1 MTSANSKGLVDGCK
15 RSVTYL
21 RVSVTDRCNLHCRYC
36 ITHKT
41 QWLPKGQVLTL
52 EEIYRMVR
60 IAVGLGITK
69 VRLTG
74 GEPLCRKDVLGLV
87 ARLSRLNGLEDLS
100 LTTNGTLLAAKARA
114 LRQAGLQRI
123 NISLD
128 TLDAAMFRQLTGSD
142 LFEQV
147 WRGIMAAADEGF
159 EPVKINTVVM
169 NGCNDAQIER
179 LADLSRQY
187 PFHIRFI
194 EYMPIGIDPHGSQ
207 DRFMPMDEV
216 RRRLE
221 RMGPLV
227 PVANGRSDGP
237 AMRFRFENAPGEIG
251 FIGAMSNHFCHRCN
265 RIRLT
270 ADGHLRPCLLSDE
283 QVDVIGPLRSGG
295 SDADLSTLFA
305 ETLARKGDEHH
316 LNFCGNGV
324 IRTQMVTIGG

>member
-1 MTSANSKGLVDGCK
+1 
-15 RSVTYL
+15 
-21 RVSVTDRCNLHCRYC
+21 
-36 ITHKT
+36 
-41 QWLPKGQVLTL
+41 VLTL

-100 LTTNGTLLAAKARA
+100 LTTNGTLLADKARS

-128 TLDAAMFRQLTGSD
+128 TMDAAMFRQLTGSD

-187 PFHIRFI
+187 PFHVRFI
-194 EYMPIGIDPHGSQ
+194 EYMPIGIDPNSSQ

-295 SDADLSTLFA
+295 SDADLSALFG
-305 ETLARKGDEHH
+305 EILARKGDEHH